1 MGFVYDVCDETF
13 VLKWTLFLCIA
24 IAVLVRVLVSRVKYP
39 IVVGFNYVSHVLGAG
54 IAHFYSIFIK
64 NFV

>member
-1 MGFVYDVCDETF
+1 MGFIYDACDETF
-13 VLKWTLFLCIA
+13 VLKWTLFFCIA
-24 IAVLVRVLVSRVKYP
+24 VAVLVRVLVSLLKCP

-54 IAHFYSIFIK
+54 IAHFYSVFIK

>member
-1 MGFVYDVCDETF
+1 MGGLNGRLYKVH
-13 VLKWTLFLCIA
+13 A

-39 IVVGFNYVSHVLGAG
+39 IVVGFNYISHVLGAG
-54 IAHFYSIFIK
+54 IAHFYSVFIK